1 MSETTMAAKPDQISL
16 MQLALQQARKGEGFV
31 EPNPMVGA
39 VVATAD
45 GDVISTGY
53 HRRFGE
59 AHAEVHAIAEA
70 GSKTAENDLYVT
82 LEPCSHF
89 GKTPPCADAVIRAG
103 FRRVIIG
110 CEDPA
115 PHVAGQGIQRLRAA
129 GIEVT
134 VGVCEIEAK
143 RLIAPFEML
152 MLNKRPWIHAKWA
165 MTLDGRTAS
174 RTGHSKWISSEAS
187 REIVH
192 RLRGRMDA
200 IITGAG
206 TVRGDDPLLTARP
219 PGIRTPLRVVIDA
232 AGAALHSDTNLVR
245 SLAEGPVLI
254 CVGDSISTHEIQRLQ
269 SLGTEVFQCTTNDAG
284 RIDLAAV
291 MAELGRRKCTNV
303 MTEAGSEL
311 LGSLLDASLVDEV
324 HVFIAPRL
332 VGGVNARPAIA
343 GIGASSIPEF
353 PNVINVRQRLI
364 SDDVLIEG
372 DVLR

>member
-1 MSETTMAAKPDQISL
+1 

-31 EPNPMVGA
+31 EPNPLVGA

-59 AHAEVHAIAEA
+59 AHAEVNAIAEA
-70 GSKTAENDLYVT
+70 GSKTIGNDLYVT

-110 CEDPA
+110 CQDPA
-115 PHVAGQGIQRLRAA
+115 PHVAGQGIQRLRDA
-129 GIEVT
+129 GVEVT
-134 VGVCEIEAK
+134 IGVCEAEAK
-143 RLIAPFEML
+143 RLIAPFDML
-152 MLNKRPWIHAKWA
+152 MLRQRPWIHAKWA

-192 RLRGRMDA
+192 QLRGRMDA

-206 TVRGDDPLLTARP
+206 TVRCDDPLLTARP
-219 PGIRTPLRVVIDA
+219 PGNRTPLRVVIDTDGGSLH
-232 AGAALHSDTNLVR
+232 AGTNLIK
-245 SLAEGPVLI
+245 SLVEGPVLV
-254 CVGDSISTHEIQRLQ
+254 CVGDNISPHEVLRLQ
-269 SLGTEVFQCTTNDAG
+269 SLGVDVFQCVTNDAG
-284 RIDLAAV
+284 RIDLTVV
-291 MAELGRRKCTNV
+291 MAELGRRKCANV

-311 LGSLLDASLVDEV
+311 LGSLFDASLVDEV

-332 VGGVNARPAIA
+332 VGGANARPAIT
-343 GIGASSIPEF
+343 GTGAASIPEF
-353 PNVINVRQRLI
+353 PNVINVRQRCI
-364 SDDVLIEG
+364 GDDVLIEG
-372 DVLR
+372 DVVR

>member
-254 CVGDSISTHEIQRLQ
+254 CVGDSIATHEIQRLQ

-343 GIGASSIPEF
+343 GSGASSIPEF

>member
-343 GIGASSIPEF
+343 GSGASSIPEF